1 MRIGYGTSVTVPSQ
15 QERWISEL
23 AAARCFALG
32 TFLAASAGNFGEIQ
46 LFNPVASG
54 KTIDIY
60 RGIACNQATNAIRY
74 RLHNTALATLVGTGV
89 NLLSG
94 GAAGVGELRTNSP
107 AALDGTQILI
117 ANVINFD
124 PYGQAQVWL
133 ARITAGLGFLVTTNV
148 VNDGL
153 TANFYWNEF

>member
-23 AAARCFALG
+23 AAARAFASG
-32 TFLAASAGNFGEIQ
+32 TFLAPSAGNFGEIQ

-54 KTIDIY
+54 KTIAIY
-60 RGIACNQATNAIRY
+60 RALACAQTINAIRY
-74 RLHNTALATLVGTGV
+74 RLFNTALATLVGTGV

-94 GAAGVGELRTNSP
+94 GAAAVGELRTNIP

-117 ANVINFD
+117 CNVLNFD
-124 PYGQAQVWL
+124 PYGQPQVWL
-133 ARITAGLGFLVTTNV
+133 AQLAAGQGFLVTTNA